1 MHGRFH
7 EISDAIKVCIHVLN
21 ILQKRGFRLTKF
33 VSNNRSILQAL
44 PTNSVSPKLTEINLS
59 GVISIEGGLGILWN
73 PETDIFYI
81 KYSLKSVL
89 ATKQGILSQIS
100 SAFDSLELLYQL

>member
-1 MHGRFH
+1 M
-7 EISDAIKVCIHVLN
+7 CIDVLN
-21 ILQKRGFRLTKF
+21 ILQKGGFRLTKF
-33 VSNNRSILQAL
+33 VSNNSSILQTL
-44 PTNSVSPKLTEINLS
+44 PTNSVSPKLTETNLS
-59 GVISIEGGLGILWN
+59 GDISIERGLGIVWN

-100 SAFDSLELLYQL
+100 SAFESLELVVPALIEPK